1 MRLLIDTQLLIWAA
15 EGSPRLSARAA
26 DLLSEPEHDLHFSVA
41 SIWETAIKFGL
52 GRPDFQA
59 DPRILRPALLAEGFR
74 EITVTGRHAL
84 TVLDLPR
91 LHGDPFDRILIAQ
104 AWIEGLTLLTTD
116 RMLEG
121 YPGDIRR
128 V

>member
-1 MRLLIDTQLLIWAA
+1 LRFLLDTQLLIWAA
-15 EGSPRLSARAA
+15 DASPRLGRQAA
-26 DLLSEPEHDLHFSVA
+26 DLISDPGNDLHFSVA

-59 DPRILRPALLAEGFR
+59 DPRVLRPALLATGYHELA
-74 EITVTGRHAL
+74 ITAPHAL
-84 TVLDLPR
+84 SVVDLPR
-91 LHGDPFDRILIAQ
+91 LHGDPFDRILVAQ
-104 AWIEGLTLLTTD
+104 ALNEGLTLLTSD
-116 RMLEG
+116 RLLDG

>member
-1 MRLLIDTQLLIWAA
+1 MRLLLDTQLLIWASDL
-15 EGSPRLSARAA
+15 SPRLSRRAA
-26 DLLSEPEHDLHFSVA
+26 DLIEDPDNDLHFSVA

-52 GRPDFQA
+52 GRPDFHA
-59 DPRILRPALLAEGFR
+59 DPRVLRPGLLAAGFR
-74 EITVTGRHAL
+74 EVQVTARHAL

-91 LHGDPFDRILIAQ
+91 LHGDPFDRMLVAQ
-104 AWIEGLTLLTTD
+104 ARNEGLVLLTSD
-116 RMLEG
+116 RLLDG